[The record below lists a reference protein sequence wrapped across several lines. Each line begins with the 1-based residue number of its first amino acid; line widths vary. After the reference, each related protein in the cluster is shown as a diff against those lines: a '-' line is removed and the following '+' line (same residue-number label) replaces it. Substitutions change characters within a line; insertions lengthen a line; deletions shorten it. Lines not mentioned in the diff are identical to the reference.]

1 MPDESVGKFRGYPVM
16 TRRFELA
23 GRTFELLGPA
33 NFESLIDD
41 PRVAA
46 RFEQD
51 EYMPYWA
58 EFWPASLLLAET
70 VAAWGRVSAGA
81 DDPLCVLELGCG
93 LGLVSLVALHL
104 DCRVIASDYDED
116 ALAFLAESAHRNGL
130 PIPETRY
137 VDWRESHPDLHPDRI
152 VAAEVLYETRNLRP
166 IAQFVER
173 HLKPSGIALICDANR
188 STADDF
194 DTVARH
200 CGLIVET
207 TTAQRPNPADG
218 KPIRGRIFQLRRQP

>member
-1 MPDESVGKFRGYPVM
+1 MPDEPVGKFRGYPVM

-33 NFESLIDD
+33 NHESLIDD
-41 PRVAA
+41 PRVVA

-58 EFWPASLLLAET
+58 EFWSASLLLAEAVT
-70 VAAWGRVSAGA
+70 AWGRVADGA
-81 DDPLCVLELGCG
+81 DPPCVLELGCG

-104 DCRVIASDYDED
+104 GCRVIASDYDED
-116 ALAFLAESAHRNGL
+116 ALAFLAESVRRNGL
-130 PIPETRY
+130 PMPEARY
-137 VDWRESHPDLHPDRI
+137 VDWRKTYPDLRPDRI

-166 IAQFVER
+166 VAQFVER
-173 HLKPSGIALICDANR
+173 HLKPDGIALICDAHR

-194 DTVARH
+194 ETVARH
-200 CGLIVET
+200 CGLTVET

-218 KPIRGRIFQLRRQP
+218 KPIRGRIFALRHKP